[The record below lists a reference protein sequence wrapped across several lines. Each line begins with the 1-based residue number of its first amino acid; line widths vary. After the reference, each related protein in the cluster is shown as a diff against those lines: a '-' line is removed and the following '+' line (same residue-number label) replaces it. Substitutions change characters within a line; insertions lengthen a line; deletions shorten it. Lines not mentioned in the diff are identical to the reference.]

1 MLGYPAPDNS
11 QNTVAAV
18 DLGSNSFHMVVA
30 RLDEGRLQIIDRM
43 REPVRLGE
51 GLTPDKQLT
60 PEVAQRAVECLARFG
75 QRLKPLPPALVRVVG
90 TNTLRQVDDG
100 GAFLRDAEQALG
112 HEIDVIA
119 GREEA
124 RLIYAGVAHG
134 LPTDH
139 ERRLVV
145 DIGGGS
151 TEVIIGRGMDPIERE
166 SLFMG
171 CVSMTRNYFAD
182 GSIGERAMKQAI
194 TSAGI
199 EVHPLRVR
207 YRQLGW
213 DEAVG
218 SSGTIKSIG
227 KVVQAAGWCDTGIS
241 RTALT
246 KLRKAL
252 IKAGH
257 VDKLKLDGLSDD
269 RRPVTPGGVAV
280 LSAVFDGL
288 GIEHMAVSDEALR
301 EGLLYEMLGQIRHE
315 DVRDRTV
322 QSLMQRFDVDAEQ
335 AARVRS
341 TALGLLDQ
349 VAEACSLTNPEDR
362 QVLGWAAQLHELGLA
377 IAHSGHHKHG
387 AYVLANA
394 DLPGFSRQDQA
405 VLAALVRAHRRKI
418 GDGLFAGFNEAD
430 RISVLRLSILLRL
443 AVLLHRGRSTQQ
455 RELPRLTVDTERR
468 SLQLQFADG
477 QLEKRPLTSAELAR
491 EADYLAVVNVQLSID

>member
-11 QNTVAAV
+11 QDTVAAV

-30 RLDEGRLQIIDRM
+30 RLDQGRLQIIDRL

-51 GLTPDKQLT
+51 GLTPDQQIT
-60 PEVAQRAVECLARFG
+60 SEVAQRALDCLSRFG

-100 GAFLRDAEQALG
+100 GDFLRQAEQALG

-134 LPTDH
+134 LPAGN
-139 ERRLVV
+139 EQRLVV

-151 TEVIIGRGMDPIERE
+151 TEIIVGRGMDPIERE

-171 CVSMTRNYFAD
+171 CVSMTRSFFAD
-182 GSIGERAMKQAI
+182 GSISDKTMQQAV
-194 TSAGI
+194 TTAAL
-199 EVHPLRVR
+199 EVRPVRTR
-207 YRQLGW
+207 YRALGW
-213 DEAVG
+213 DQAVG
-218 SSGTIKSIG
+218 SSGTIKSIER
-227 KVVQAAGWCDTGIS
+227 VVRAAGWSDAGI
-241 RTALT
+241 TAASLK

-252 IKAGH
+252 VEAGH
-257 VDKLKLDGLSDD
+257 VDKLKLEGLSDD
-269 RRPVTPGGVAV
+269 RRPLIAGGTAV
-280 LSAVFDGL
+280 LSAIFDGL
-288 GIEHMAVSDEALR
+288 KIEQMAVSDEALR

-335 AARVRS
+335 ATRVQT
-341 TALGLLDQ
+341 TALALLDQ
-349 VAEACSLTNPEDR
+349 VADAWSLSNPEDR

-377 IAHSGHHKHG
+377 IAHSGHHKHS

-405 VLAALVRAHRRKI
+405 VIAALVRAHRRKLSSN
-418 GDGLFAGFNEAD
+418 LFAGLGEAV
-430 RISVLRLSILLRL
+430 RSSVLRLSILLRL
-443 AVLLHRGRSTQQ
+443 AVLLHRGRSPKP
-455 RELPRLTVDTERR
+455 RELPILQVDADAQT
-468 SLQLQFADG
+468 LQLQFPPG
-477 QLEKRPLTSAELAR
+477 QLDERPLTVAELSR
-491 EADYLAVVNVQLSID
+491 EADYLNPISYQLSFS

>member
-11 QNTVAAV
+11 QTTVAAV

-30 RLDEGRLQIIDRM
+30 RLDEGRLQIIDRL

-51 GLTPDKQLT
+51 GLTADKHLA
-60 PEVAQRAVECLARFG
+60 PEVAQRALDCLARFG

-100 GAFLRDAEQALG
+100 GAFLHAAEQALG

-134 LPTDH
+134 LPAGD

-151 TEVIIGRGMDPIERE
+151 TEVILGRGMDPIERE

-171 CVSMTRNYFAD
+171 CVSMTRAFFAD
-182 GSIGERAMKQAI
+182 GNVSERTMKQAI

-199 EVHPLRVR
+199 EVHPLRNR
-207 YRQLGW
+207 YRGLGW
-213 DEAVG
+213 DQAVG

-227 KVVQAAGWCDTGIS
+227 KVVQAAGWCERGIS
-241 RTALT
+241 RAALA
-246 KLRKAL
+246 KLRKTL

-269 RRPVTPGGVAV
+269 RRPVIAGGVAV
-280 LSAVFDGL
+280 LSAIFDGL
-288 GIEHMAVSDEALR
+288 KIDHMAVSEEALR
-301 EGLLYEMLGQIRHE
+301 EGLLYEILGQSRHE
-315 DVRDRTV
+315 DVRERTV

-335 AARVRS
+335 AARVRT
-341 TALGLLDQ
+341 TALALLDQ
-349 VAEACSLTNPEDR
+349 VADACALTNPEDR

-377 IAHSGHHKHG
+377 IAHSGHHKHA

-405 VLAALVRAHRRKI
+405 VLAVLVRAHRRKI
-418 GDGLFAGFNEAD
+418 SDSLFAGFNEPD
-430 RISVLRLSILLRL
+430 RVSVLRLSILLRL
-443 AVLLHRGRSTQQ
+443 AVLLHRGRNPRQ
-455 RELPRLTVDTERR
+455 RELPRLSVDTEQR
-468 SLQLQFADG
+468 SLHLTFADG
-477 QLEKRPLTSAELAR
+477 QLEERPLTWAELVR
-491 EADYLAVVNVQLSID
+491 EADYLAAVNVKLVID